1 MKYPK
6 LREIKE
12 AVTALIQ
19 GPYTTK
25 FPFAPHTPAPNF
37 RGKPIPD
44 EKECI
49 GCGACALVCP
59 ATAIEIIDDKAAA
72 SRELIWHYDLCIFCG
87 QCERLCTTEKGVKL
101 SNTEFD
107 LATSDRKTL
116 FSGIKKELI
125 MCQMCDEIIA
135 PKDQILWTAKK
146 LEHMAFGNYMVFSA
160 LLNNLGIA
168 KFVSKF
174 GVSAVKR
181 QDFFKVLCPKC
192 RRQSHLIDEYGDSHF
207 ESAK

>member
-12 AVTALIQ
+12 ALTAIVN

-25 FPFAPHTPAPNF
+25 FPFEPHTPAQNF

-59 ATAIEIIDDKAAA
+59 ASAIEIVDDKPAA
-72 SRELIWHYDLCIFCG
+72 SRTLVWHYDLCIFCG
-87 QCERLCTTEKGVKL
+87 QCERLCTTQNGVKL
-101 SNTEFD
+101 SAEFD

-125 MCQMCDEIIA
+125 ICRICGEIIA
-135 PKDQILWTAKK
+135 PKDQILWAAKK
-146 LEHMAFGNYMVFSA
+146 LEHLSFGNYLVFSV
-160 LLNNLGIA
+160 LLSNLGIA
-168 KFVSKF
+168 ALASKF
-174 GVSAVKR
+174 GISAVKR
-181 QDFFKVLCPKC
+181 QDFFKLLCPKC
-192 RRQSHLIDEYGDSHF
+192 RRQAHLADEYGDS
-207 ESAK
+207 SGL